1 MRSTWSRL
9 SLSFCP
15 FCSIIVYKSSQRSK
29 KVRLQHFFAPDKS
42 TITCLVYKKG
52 CLYVGL
58 VSGSVAVYSR
68 SQGVCHTRKREAL
81 VNLCVLLDSCI
92 TNVYL
97 LAGEIAGSMS
107 LNYCHYRVQQRC
119 VHGGLLDS
127 VWKACRLTVLTQIIS
142 LNAFWNL

>member
-1 MRSTWSRL
+1 MQKDVVLNHAVPLNGLIFKRIFMLIEAVETQRVSR
-9 SLSFCP
+9 P

-68 SQGVCHTRKREAL
+68 SQGVCHTLKSGP
-81 VNLCVLLDSCI
+81 C
-92 TNVYL
+92 
-97 LAGEIAGSMS
+97 
-107 LNYCHYRVQQRC
+107 
-119 VHGGLLDS
+119 
-127 VWKACRLTVLTQIIS
+127 
-142 LNAFWNL
+142 